1 MSEPYGNKWKQ
12 YTVWPKLQNQSG
24 GSVDK
29 IKLNI
34 GDPSSLTGPQGPQ
47 GSRGEDGSQG
57 PQGPQGPA
65 GNPNMQLTAP
75 NGNVYEIEVN
85 NIGTLST
92 TLISTPP
99 PEEDGGGSPEVG

>member
-47 GSRGEDGSQG
+47 G
-57 PQGPQGPA
+57 PQGPIGATGVQGPA
-65 GNPNMQLTAP
+65 GNPNMQLTSP
-75 NGNVYEIEVN
+75 NGAVYQIEVD
-85 NIGTLST
+85 NIGQLST
-92 TLISTPP
+92 TMVVAPP
-99 PEEDGGGSPEVG
+99 PQQDQGGEGPTSG